1 MPDDG
6 QRLYRNLLHNY
17 NTLGCPLS
25 KADRGP
31 TKTLSSF
38 IQDLQR
44 SSLVNPPAS
53 PRAGTKPWL
62 APYLLFANFITSLPL
77 LRHES
82 FFGSFCRLNQ
92 HVWLWQHFLQLFSC
106 SFEAVAFL
114 PGQPYFRCGKW
125 ASVPNLTKMTAWPVL
140 NLSSV
145 ASILSRSV
153 E

>member
-6 QRLYRNLLHNY
+6 QSCTETVAFY

-38 IQDLQR
+38 IQDLQP

-62 APYLLFANFITSLPL
+62 TQVTITDKLRNLNHDMAVSDLQSDSDLDSIRYSCDSGPL
-77 LRHES
+77 KLTFSAKIDIES
-82 FFGSFCRLNQ
+82 PKCTAGGGS
-92 HVWLWQHFLQLFSC
+92 
-106 SFEAVAFL
+106 
-114 PGQPYFRCGKW
+114 
-125 ASVPNLTKMTAWPVL
+125 PV
-140 NLSSV
+140 
-145 ASILSRSV
+145 
-153 E
+153 